1 MQHIKAF
8 LESVNS
14 YPFHMPGHKRN
25 KDLFPS
31 LPSETDITEIMGADN
46 LHNPVGIIKA
56 SMEQAARV
64 WGAKRSY
71 FLVNGSTCGIL
82 AGITTLAKRGD
93 KVLCS
98 RNCHR
103 SIFHALEIGGLI
115 PTFIT
120 PDYIESVGVYG
131 SLSPKAVEK
140 ALDENKD
147 IRLLIAVSPTFEGA
161 LSDLKQIADICHKRG
176 VYLFVDEAHG
186 AHLGL
191 SPHFTG
197 GAVAAGADIAVQ
209 SLHKTM
215 PALTQTAILHVASD
229 NVDTARLEHKL
240 RIFESSSPSYIL
252 MQSAEHAVQAAATPE
267 LFDRW
272 AQILTE
278 FEEKISHL
286 KNIRLALRDERV
298 FAYERSKLVFTG
310 VNGNDLCT
318 FLRDRGI
325 EVELATDSHLVAMTG
340 MGDSEQGLS
349 MLAKALIEADA
360 LLPPTTLT
368 PRPPFACPETVMP
381 IEAALDAESELVPVS
396 ECVGRTAAEYVW
408 AYPPGIPVLIPGE
421 IIPKSFT
428 KISVPLESDCAL
440 LPQYIKVLC

>member
-1 MQHIKAF
+1 MNHIKQY
-8 LESVNS
+8 LESVDR

-25 KDLFPS
+25 KELFPA
-31 LPSETDITEIMGADN
+31 LPSETDITEIEGADN
-46 LHNPVGIIKA
+46 LHNPIGVIKA
-56 SMEQAARV
+56 SMEEAARV
-64 WGAKRSY
+64 WGAFRSY

-82 AGITTLAKRGD
+82 AGITTLTKRGD

-103 SIFHALEIGGLI
+103 SIFHALEIGGLT

-131 SLSPKAVEK
+131 SLSPKEVEK
-140 ALDENKD
+140 ALGADKD
-147 IRLLIAVSPTFEGA
+147 IRLLISVSPTFEGV
-161 LSDLKQIADICHKRG
+161 LSDLKQLAKICHERG

-186 AHLGL
+186 AHLDL

-197 GAVAAGADIAVQ
+197 GAVSAGADIAVQ

-229 NVDTARLEHKL
+229 KVDIPRLEHKL

-252 MQSAEHAVQAAATPE
+252 MQSAEHAVEAAATPS
-267 LFDRW
+267 LFERW
-272 AQILTE
+272 ANLLTD
-278 FEEKISHL
+278 FEEEISGL

-310 VNGNDLCT
+310 VNGNALCA
-318 FLRDRGI
+318 FLRERGI
-325 EVELATDSHLVAMTG
+325 EVELAADSHLVAMTG
-340 MGDSEQGLS
+340 MGDSEKGLS
-349 MLAKALIEADA
+349 MLARALTEADA
-360 LLPPTTLT
+360 LLPPSESV
-368 PRPPFACPETVMP
+368 PRPPFACPKTVMP
-381 IEAALDAESELVPVS
+381 IEVALDAESKPVPVS
-396 ECVGRTAAEYVW
+396 ECVGKIAAEYVW

-421 IIPKSFT
+421 VIPQAFT
-428 KISVPLESDCAL
+428 EISVPLESDSAL
-440 LPQYIKVLC
+440 LPQYVKVLC